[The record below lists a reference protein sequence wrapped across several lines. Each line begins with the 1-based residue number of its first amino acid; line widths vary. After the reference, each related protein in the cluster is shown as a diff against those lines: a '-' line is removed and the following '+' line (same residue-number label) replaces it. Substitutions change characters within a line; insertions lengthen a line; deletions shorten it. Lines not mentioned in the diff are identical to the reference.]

1 MRNGSAWHEPGHTD
15 SDDVRGRAMQV
26 AEWILNRLTDWGVH
40 RIYGY
45 PGDGINAFLGALDRV
60 KGDPFFIQTRH
71 EEMAAFMACA
81 HAKFTGEIG
90 VCMATSGPGAIHLIN
105 GLYDAKLDHQPVL
118 AIIGQQKR
126 TAVGAHYQQE
136 IDLQTLFKD
145 VGGFVSTVMDEHSAR
160 HVIDRAIKS
169 AYEERR
175 PAIVIVPEDVG
186 EMPYADPPRD
196 HGSVFTSV
204 GWNQPHMVPDETLLR
219 EAADILNAGK
229 KVAILI
235 GQGARGA
242 TDEVIEAADVLGC
255 GIAKAL
261 LGKDVVP
268 DNLPFVTGG
277 IGLLGTTASHKMMM
291 GCDTLFMIG
300 TSFPYAEWLPEQGK
314 AKCVEIDIDGS
325 LIGVRYPNDVSLV
338 GDAGDTLRALLP
350 MLQRKEDRSW
360 RETIESEIEAWHRI
374 LDDRAHMDGDPV
386 NPELVF
392 WELNQRLPDNVI
404 MTSDSGSATNWYAR
418 HCMLREGMRG
428 SLSGTLATMVPGVP
442 YAISAKFAYPDRPV
456 IGLTGDGAFQM
467 LGMNELIT
475 VKRYLPMLM
484 QGANKTLVFVVLA
497 NDDLNQVSM
506 EQRVLSGD
514 RKNPETQTL
523 PYLPAADYAKLLGFE
538 GIKVDRP
545 EQVGP
550 AWDRA
555 LSAEGPVLLEFVTDP
570 QIAALPPH
578 VKPAMMKKVV
588 KGLLKGDEDAVG
600 LAEKGFKGKLSEFA
614 ERAKEKLQDDSG

>member
-1 MRNGSAWHEPGHTD
+1 
-15 SDDVRGRAMQV
+15 MQV
-26 AEWILNRLTDWGVH
+26 AEWMLKRLTEWGVH
-40 RIYGY
+40 RIFGY

-60 KGDPFFIQTRH
+60 NGDPFFVQTRH

-81 HAKFTGEIG
+81 HTKFTGEIG

-126 TAVGAHYQQE
+126 TSVGAHYQQE

-160 HVIDRAIKS
+160 HVLDRAIKS

-175 PAIVIVPEDVG
+175 PAIVIVPEDVA
-186 EMPYADPPRD
+186 EMAYSDPPRD

-204 GWNQPHMVPDETLLR
+204 GWNQPHMVPDELLLR
-219 EAADILNAGK
+219 QAADILNAGK

-242 TDEVIEAADVLGC
+242 AAEVTEVADLLGC
-255 GIAKAL
+255 GVAKAL
-261 LGKDVVP
+261 LGKDVLA
-268 DNLPFVTGG
+268 DTLPFVTGG
-277 IGLLGTTASHKMMM
+277 IGLLGTEPSHKMVM

-300 TSFPYAEWLPEQGK
+300 TSFPYAEWLPEQGT

-338 GDAGDTLRALLP
+338 GDAKDTLTALLP
-350 MLQRKEDRSW
+350 MLQRKDDRSW
-360 RETIESEIEAWHRI
+360 REEIEAQVETWKRV
-374 LDDRAHMDGDPV
+374 LDDRAHQPADPV

-392 WELNQRLPDNVI
+392 WELNRRLPDDVI

-418 HCMLREGMRG
+418 HCMIREGMRG

-442 YAISAKFAYPDRPV
+442 YAISAKFAHPDRPV
-456 IGLTGDGAFQM
+456 IGFTGDGAFQM

-475 VKRYLPMLM
+475 VKRYLPLLM
-484 QGANKTLVFVVLA
+484 RQNKTLVFVVLA

-514 RKNPETQTL
+514 PKNPETQTL
-523 PYLPAADYAKLLGFE
+523 PYLPAAEFAKLLGFE
-538 GIKVDRP
+538 GIKVDSP
-545 EQVGP
+545 GDVGA

-555 LSAEGPVLLEFVTDP
+555 LSADGPVLLEFCTDP
-570 QIAALPPH
+570 SVAALPPQ
-578 VKPAMMKKVV
+578 VKPAMMKKVA
-588 KGLLKGDEDAVG
+588 KALLHGDEDRVG
-600 LAEKGFKGKLSEFA
+600 IAEHGIKGTMA
-614 ERAKEKLQDDSG
+614 EITEQAKEKLGRADG